1 MMTVLHALQW
11 PLACAC
17 GLVAGW
23 IARRRKM
30 SWVEAY
36 ALALIPGVL
45 IYAASELLAPATI
58 PREHQP
64 WLGLLI
70 WAAWSA
76 FGVIA
81 GLHHVR
87 KRKITTLKLSGH
99 DR

>member
-1 MMTVLHALQW
+1 MITVLHAVQW
-11 PLACAC
+11 PLACLC
-17 GLVAGW
+17 GLFASAIG
-23 IARRRKM
+23 RRRKL
-30 SWVEAY
+30 SGVEAY

-45 IYAASELLAPATI
+45 IYIASQIFAPARM
-58 PREHQP
+58 PRDQQP

-81 GLHHVR
+81 GASHAPR
-87 KRKITTLKLSGH
+87 RKITTLNLSGN